1 MREEKRREE
10 ERCEKIEEK
19 RGDERC
25 ERGEERRGGEERFEF
40 NERQEGCLYKE
51 TRNVRTKWQIKE
63 LKQ

>member
-19 RGDERC
+19 RGGDERC
-25 ERGEERRGGEERFEF
+25 EF

>member
-25 ERGEERRGGEERFEF
+25 EF

>member
-1 MREEKRREE
+1 MREDKRGERKDVREEKRREE

-25 ERGEERRGGEERFEF
+25 EF